1 MYTRQT
7 NTALLEQA
15 LPSLLSVADHVSGSR
30 LDELTN
36 GRVDDLTRTISTH
49 LLPIV
54 EEIRLGNASLRTE
67 LHSTMG
73 NVVRRGQIQSRMIT
87 QPQGYAGDYL
97 TLDWIYQQ
105 PYEGSRQDDVW
116 NRFCYRQQASR
127 AVRSRIDIVRSLVS
141 SVISRAT
148 SPKRFLDVA
157 SGPGRIERKVIDQL
171 GSPHSAVHF
180 DLVDADAD
188 AIEYSR
194 ALLSDEVPPGYTFEF
209 HHRNAFRFEP
219 SAPYD
224 AIWCCGLFDYLDER
238 RAVRLLAKMY
248 SWLGE
253 GGTMLIGNFAK
264 ECTTQWIMEGLY
276 GWSLIYRTND
286 ECEQLCYQAGIPSG
300 SVTLERD
307 ETGSVVLIGVEK

>member
-1 MYTRQT
+1 M
-7 NTALLEQA
+7 ESVP
-15 LPSLLSVADHVSGSR
+15 LP
-30 LDELTN
+30 
-36 GRVDDLTRTISTH
+36 
-49 LLPIV
+49 
-54 EEIRLGNASLRTE
+54 
-67 LHSTMG
+67 
-73 NVVRRGQIQSRMIT
+73 
-87 QPQGYAGDYL
+87 
-97 TLDWIYQQ
+97 
-105 PYEGSRQDDVW
+105 
-116 NRFCYRQQASR
+116 QQASR

-194 ALLSDEVPPGYTFEF
+194 ALSLTKC
-209 HHRNAFRFEP
+209 HLATP
-219 SAPYD
+219 SSSITATHFVLRTISWHTMPFGV
-224 AIWCCGLFDYLDER
+224 AVFFDYLDER

-286 ECEQLCYQAGIPSG
+286 ECEQLCWPGIPSG
-300 SVTLERD
+300 SATLEQRRD
-307 ETGSVVLIGVEK
+307 VSTVL